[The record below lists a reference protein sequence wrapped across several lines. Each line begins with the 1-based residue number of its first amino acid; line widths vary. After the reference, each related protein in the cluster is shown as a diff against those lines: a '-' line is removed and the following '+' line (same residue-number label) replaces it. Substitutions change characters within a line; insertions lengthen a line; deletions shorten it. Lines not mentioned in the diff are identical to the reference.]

1 MLDGRKVHKKYLALK
16 RIKTEI
22 LVKQKMDEEAIA
34 EMNSYM
40 AMVAELSPDN
50 DKNASD
56 FVEA

>member
-1 MLDGRKVHKKYLALK
+1 
-16 RIKTEI
+16 
-22 LVKQKMDEEAIA
+22 MDEEAIA

-50 DKNASD
+50 DKNTSD